1 MTTCPTG
8 NPHRRGCI
16 LGVCLLAAALFLLA
30 TPTRAGVLDSW
41 EGSRENANLIT
52 KLLRERIVEPGLEI
66 LRRSTD
72 TDAETLLRE
81 TDDFFATAKRKT
93 GETAR
98 RVVANHLKAAADRI
112 GFGKVTGLGSS
123 IKEKVV
129 DKAAEKVAGFVTD
142 KAWNAAES
150 ATDTLASRQRREGSA
165 AGGEARQGSEAESS
179 EDRIPAGAETED
191 QDEADAGAGAGTR
204 PGAVD
209 PLIALDVHEEER
221 EWYRTETGVLDRT
234 PLPEVEVA
242 VAGSLEDT
250 GGYAYGEAG
259 RDCEDDW
266 ADCPGEGYWNEELQR
281 GARRIDPW
289 VDYRRP
295 ADGAQGGS
303 ENRYAAADDPGG
315 GGERACED
323 DWADCPETGLAG
335 GDGDRN
341 GAGGG
346 YRPADAGD
354 SGASPGGGYA
364 AALAEL
370 MNEGRAP
377 SGHGSTEST
386 GGYQAALDRLED
398 EAERRRRRQEAELT
412 REREA
417 AERASERASASSSR
431 GTPPAPSGSGE
442 QDDSGHATLS
452 SNCEEDVAPACEQ
465 AVRTANTHI
474 ARLRAALQSASISRQ
489 RTLVAQ
495 AATHGLTAART
506 CHSLEKRPHC
516 KEMYQRGIRE
526 LEQTLR
532 SAR

>member
-179 EDRIPAGAETED
+179 EAPIPASAETKDED
-191 QDEADAGAGAGTR
+191 DSNAGASAGADAGTR

-221 EWYRTETGVLDRT
+221 EWYRTETDVLDRT

-289 VDYRRP
+289 ADYRRR
-295 ADGAQGGS
+295 ADGAQGGG

-323 DWADCPETGLAG
+323 DWADCPETDLAG
-335 GDGDRN
+335 GAHDG
-341 GAGGG
+341 
-346 YRPADAGD
+346 PA
-354 SGASPGGGYA
+354 AS
-364 AALAEL
+364 
-370 MNEGRAP
+370 
-377 SGHGSTEST
+377 
-386 GGYQAALDRLED
+386 
-398 EAERRRRRQEAELT
+398 RR
-412 REREA
+412 
-417 AERASERASASSSR
+417 
-431 GTPPAPSGSGE
+431 
-442 QDDSGHATLS
+442 
-452 SNCEEDVAPACEQ
+452 
-465 AVRTANTHI
+465 
-474 ARLRAALQSASISRQ
+474 
-489 RTLVAQ
+489 
-495 AATHGLTAART
+495 
-506 CHSLEKRPHC
+506 
-516 KEMYQRGIRE
+516 
-526 LEQTLR
+526 
-532 SAR
+532 